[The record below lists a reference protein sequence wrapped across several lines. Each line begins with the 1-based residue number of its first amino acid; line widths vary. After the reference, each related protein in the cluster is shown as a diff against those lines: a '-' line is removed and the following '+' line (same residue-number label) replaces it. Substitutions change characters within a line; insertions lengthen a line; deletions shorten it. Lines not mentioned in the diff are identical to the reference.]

1 MIIRRRGRR
10 TRLVRRL
17 CLRTRG
23 VLDCAG
29 HYFAVDSVGLPR
41 EYRLGVWLVDTIT
54 LALDLKHL
62 LYACV
67 RTCVCVFLRE
77 SLQG

>member
-1 MIIRRRGRR
+1 M
-10 TRLVRRL
+10 
-17 CLRTRG
+17 
-23 VLDCAG
+23 LDCAG
-29 HYFAVDSVGLPR
+29 HYLAVDWVGLSR
-41 EYRLGVWLVDTIT
+41 EYRFGVWLVDTIT

-67 RTCVCVFLRE
+67 CVCVILRE